1 MLQQRLKT
9 HINTYGSLTVRAFQD
24 LALFD
29 ATDGYYTNSHVIGRQ
44 GDFITSPE
52 ISQVFGEIIALSFI
66 NHWHQIGCP
75 DRVLLA
81 ELGPGRGT
89 LMADMIRTFK
99 QFPDFWKS
107 LSIFLVEICP
117 TLMQQQKLLLN
128 NDITHIP
135 TLSVAPESDVTFIIA
150 NEFFDALPI
159 EQFIID
165 PSTQK
170 RRERLITYTPNDGL
184 HFIPHAPHEHI
195 IETSEASLDVA
206 NEIKRRLSISQGMA
220 LIIDYGDNYNQRTG
234 DTLQAIYQHQRVSI
248 FNHIGQA
255 DLSHQ
260 VDFHTLQQLMAPL
273 PTTLTTQG
281 DFLIQNGMNE
291 RTEYLAQKN
300 PNMAA
305 QLRTGTARLTTP
317 SAMGSL
323 FKVLTVQH

>member
-1 MLQQRLKT
+1 MLEQRLKT

-29 ATDGYYTNSHVIGRQ
+29 TTDGYYTHANVIGRQ

-52 ISQVFGEIIALSFI
+52 ISQVFGEIIALNFI

-99 QFPDFWKS
+99 QFPNFLKS
-107 LSIFLVEICP
+107 LSTYLVEICP
-117 TLMQQQKLLLN
+117 TLMQQQKLRLN
-128 NDITHIP
+128 DDITHIP

-159 EQFIID
+159 EQFIFD
-165 PSTQK
+165 PVTQI
-170 RRERLITYTPNDGL
+170 RRERLITHNTTDGW

-195 IETSEASLDVA
+195 IETSEASLNVA
-206 NEIKRRLSISQGMA
+206 AEIKRRLSLGQGMA
-220 LIIDYGDNYNQRTG
+220 LIIDYGDNCEQRRG
-234 DTLQAIYQHQRVSI
+234 DTLQAVYKHRRVSV
-248 FNHIGQA
+248 FNHIGRA
-255 DLSHQ
+255 DLSHH
-260 VDFHTLQQLMAPL
+260 VDFYALQKLMTPL
-273 PTTLTTQG
+273 STTITTQG
-281 DFLIQNGMNE
+281 EFLIQSGINQ

-300 PNMAA
+300 PHIAA
-305 QLRTGTARLTTP
+305 QLRIGTARLTTP